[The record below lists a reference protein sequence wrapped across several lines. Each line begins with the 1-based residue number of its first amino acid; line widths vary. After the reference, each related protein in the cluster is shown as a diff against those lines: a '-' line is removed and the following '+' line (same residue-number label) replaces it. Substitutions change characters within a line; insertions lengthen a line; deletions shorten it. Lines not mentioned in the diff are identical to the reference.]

1 MPVPT
6 ILLIALVVVV
16 VMLLAAT
23 LKIIRQQQVAIVERL
38 GKFRKVLDPGP
49 HLVVPFLDQI
59 RYALDM
65 REEVVPFTPQGVIT

>member
-1 MPVPT
+1 MT
-6 ILLIALVVVV
+6 LIILILLALVVV
-16 VMLLAAT
+16 MLFTTT

-59 RYALDM
+59 R
-65 REEVVPFTPQGVIT
+65 